1 MTELEARQE
10 LCDMWKEM
18 RTLRI
23 FWKTREMITKD
34 KYEREIFVLKKQLT
48 SNACLWEQLAEA
60 EKREKVLKQELVFTQ
75 QSLAASEKVIDKLKD
90 DLRKSESDR
99 IRLSQYKTSKAQR
112 LEELESKVR
121 KFEVM
126 ENINLEK
133 LIDALGNKE
142 RQIIKL
148 KDIESN
154 FEARLEVIERKK
166 DGEVRDIKHQYM
178 KELGMKKE
186 VLERLEGL
194 RMELRLLEKNE
205 GSMTEV
211 WKSKCK
217 ELVEICN
224 KLKGENDQLR
234 HKIT

>member
-1 MTELEARQE
+1 MTEIEARTE
-10 LCDMWKEM
+10 LAEMWKEM
-18 RTLRI
+18 RTLRM
-23 FWKTREMITKD
+23 FWKTKEMITKD

-75 QSLAASEKVIDKLKD
+75 QSLAASEKVIDKLKE

-99 IRLSQYKTSKAQR
+99 IRLSQYKTTKAQR

-142 RQIIKL
+142 KQIIKL
-148 KDIESN
+148 KDIEKN
-154 FEARLEVIERKK
+154 FNEKLDVIEK
-166 DGEVRDIKHQYM
+166 
-178 KELGMKKE
+178 
-186 VLERLEGL
+186 
-194 RMELRLLEKNE
+194 
-205 GSMTEV
+205 T
-211 WKSKCK
+211 
-217 ELVEICN
+217 
-224 KLKGENDQLR
+224 
-234 HKIT
+234 

>member
-1 MTELEARQE
+1 M
-10 LCDMWKEM
+10 
-18 RTLRI
+18 
-23 FWKTREMITKD
+23 FWKTKEMITKD
-34 KYEREIFVLKKQLT
+34 KYEREIFILKKQLT

-60 EKREKVLKQELVFTQ
+60 EKREKVLKQEFVFTQ

-99 IRLSQYKTSKAQR
+99 IRLSQYKTTKAQR

-133 LIDALGNKE
+133 LIDALGSKE
-142 RQIIKL
+142 KQIIKL
-148 KDIESN
+148 KDIEKN
-154 FEARLEVIERKK
+154 FTERLDGVEKRKDNEIVQVK
-166 DGEVRDIKHQYM
+166 NQYY

-217 ELVEICN
+217 ELVDICN
-224 KLKGENDQLR
+224 KLKVENDTLR
-234 HKIT
+234 SKITQIAMNLSSYGGITNAGELDQ